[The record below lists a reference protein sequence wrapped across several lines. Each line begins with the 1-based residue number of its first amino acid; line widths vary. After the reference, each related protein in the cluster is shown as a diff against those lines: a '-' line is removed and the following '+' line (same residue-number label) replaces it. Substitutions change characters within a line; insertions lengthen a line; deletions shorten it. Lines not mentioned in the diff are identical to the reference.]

1 MTLPTGLQGDSTM
14 SGEIEARL
22 AKLGLTLPPAP
33 SAVANYVPFL
43 ISGDLLFV
51 SGQIAKSADGI
62 VTTGTVG
69 KDVTI
74 EQGQVAA
81 KLCALNILAQAKAAL
96 GDLDRIVHVMRLT
109 GFVNAGAGFSDHP
122 KVINGASDLMV
133 EVLGDKGRHT
143 RAAVGA
149 SGLPSNTAVEIDA
162 IIRFS

>member
-1 MTLPTGLQGDSTM
+1 M

-22 AKLGLTLPPAP
+22 AQLGLTLPPAP
-33 SAVANYVPFL
+33 SAVANYVPTL
-43 ISGDLLFV
+43 MAGELLFV
-51 SGQIAKSADGI
+51 SGQIAKTADGTVI
-62 VTTGTVG
+62 TGQIG
-69 KDVTI
+69 RDVTV
-74 EQGQVAA
+74 EQGQAAA

-96 GDLDRIVHVMRLT
+96 GNLDRIIQVIRLT
-109 GFVNAGAGFSDHP
+109 GFVNSGAGFSDHP

-162 IIRFS
+162 IIRFV